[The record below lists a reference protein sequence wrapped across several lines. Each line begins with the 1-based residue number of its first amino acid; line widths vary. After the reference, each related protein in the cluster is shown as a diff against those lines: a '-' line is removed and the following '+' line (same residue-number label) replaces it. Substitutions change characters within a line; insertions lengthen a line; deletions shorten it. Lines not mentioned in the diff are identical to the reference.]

1 MSEHEIARTLV
12 KSAPELWEVCSDPDS
27 LARHLQ
33 AFGEIRITRVE
44 PETTVAWEGERVSG
58 TVRIEPSGWGTRVT
72 LTATA
77 EEMAE
82 VPAGPELEAEREPG
96 VPVALAE
103 PPPPAVEEP
112 EAPEETVPEPSA
124 APPALRVG
132 FFRRLGRMLFSS
144 MVTPVEV
151 PEEAFPVAV
160 PEPVEEVEPPGAKKA
175 LPEPILESAVE
186 PQMPADPELDAPAA
200 LAEALDSLGSDHHR
214 PFSRS

>member
-44 PETTVAWEGERVSG
+44 PESTVAWEGERVSG

-77 EEMAE
+77 EETVE
-82 VPAGPELEAEREPG
+82 VACAP
-96 VPVALAE
+96 
-103 PPPPAVEEP
+103 EP
-112 EAPEETVPEPSA
+112 EAAVVVAVAEPQVVVDEIEAPVEVPPETAE
-124 APPALRVG
+124 APPARRVG
-132 FFRRLGRMLFSS
+132 LFRRLGRMLFSS
-144 MVTPVEV
+144 MVTPVEM
-151 PEEAFPVAV
+151 PEEAFAAEV
-160 PEPVEEVEPPGAKKA
+160 PEPSAEAERPQE
-175 LPEPILESAVE
+175 PEPEPLLESEAEPEMPAE
-186 PQMPADPELDAPAA
+186 PQLDAPAA